1 MQRKDAQDR
10 YNEQII
16 QEIKSN
22 LHPETI
28 FTHKWD
34 LLKSIINNAA
44 DSQVGYKKKENS
56 KCVRDPEIKRM
67 SKEQKDLRLQIEKCQ
82 NHNQIKQIRKSRT
95 KILKQISHK
104 TKDAKDKPAEDL
116 VGEIENAKDDTKMYK
131 AAKVLY
137 IKHQRVQFVYDEQER
152 CVSQPKEI
160 QKIIKKT
167 SKNFQK
173 LQKRQHKSNRKIH
186 NSTQG
191 AK

>member
-1 MQRKDAQDR
+1 MQSKDAQDR

-16 QEIKSN
+16 QETRSN
-22 LHPETI
+22 LHPETT

-34 LLKSIINNAA
+34 LLKSIIKNAA
-44 DSQVGYKKKENS
+44 ESQVGYKKEKNS
-56 KCVRDPEIKRM
+56 KCVRDPEIERM
-67 SKEQKDLRLQIEKCQ
+67 SKEQKDLRLQLEKCQ
-82 NHNQIKQIRKSRT
+82 NHDQIKKIRKSRN

-104 TKDAKDKPAEDL
+104 TKDAKEKPAQDL

-131 AAKVLY
+131 ATKVLY
-137 IKHQRVQFVYDEQER
+137 IKHQRVQFVHDEQER

-160 QKIIKKT
+160 QKVIEKKF
-167 SKNFQK
+167 KIFQK

-186 NSTQG
+186 NYTQE